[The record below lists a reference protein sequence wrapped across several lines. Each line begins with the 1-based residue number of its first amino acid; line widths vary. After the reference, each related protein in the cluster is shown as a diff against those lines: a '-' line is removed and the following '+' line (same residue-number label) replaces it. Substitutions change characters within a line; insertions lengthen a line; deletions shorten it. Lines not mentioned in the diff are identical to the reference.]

1 MGKKNTISYTV
12 GANLDGNVE
21 VTHELYGTKV
31 ETRHSKASLSKSA
44 VHSKQKTT
52 KKGAHYKRFK
62 QKNSE

>member
-21 VTHELYGTKV
+21 VTHEFYRTKV
-31 ETRHSKASLSKSA
+31 ETRPSKASLSKSA